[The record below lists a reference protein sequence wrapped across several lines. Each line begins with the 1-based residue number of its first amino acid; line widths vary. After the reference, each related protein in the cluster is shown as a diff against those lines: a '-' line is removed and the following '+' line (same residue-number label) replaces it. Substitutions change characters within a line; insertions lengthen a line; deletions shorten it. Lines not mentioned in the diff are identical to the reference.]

1 MPRVT
6 MDISYPPAWC
16 QTALYA
22 GHRQVKTWVHSVV
35 EGFLETGPGRFFP
48 LLPLVWH
55 RGTFQAIRT
64 ADCTT
69 YGPHEVRGCI
79 SGPFGIYAGCYFI
92 RADPRREEGFTLA
105 HVPTGRKLA
114 TLDLAGACKRLAG
127 ELAPLAWGG
136 TRRTRSASPART
148 RPRSTPSWRG
158 TNGTRYRSGVMP
170 MPESGAGGDH
180 DPEGE
185 PVPSPG
191 TVAGRERA
199 GGEVSR
205 TRGAGFRERGRPL
218 RCTGQGLNFAFRH

>member
-16 QTALYA
+16 QAARYA
-22 GHRQVKTWVHSVV
+22 GHRHVRTWVHAII
-35 EGFLETGPGRFFP
+35 EDFLETGPGRFFP

-64 ADCTT
+64 TDGTT

-127 ELAPLAWGG
+127 ELAPLRMGWHE
-136 TRRTRSASPART
+136 
-148 RPRSTPSWRG
+148 
-158 TNGTRYRSGVMP
+158 V
-170 MPESGAGGDH
+170 
-180 DPEGE
+180 DPERVTGPDSAKVNAIVARYE
-185 PVPSPG
+185 RDAIPVRSDAY
-191 TVAGRERA
+191 AGV
-199 GGEVSR
+199 GGR
-205 TRGAGFRERGRPL
+205 R
-218 RCTGQGLNFAFRH
+218 

>member
-1 MPRVT
+1 METLETVSLP
-6 MDISYPPAWC
+6 IPPEWRAAARYVGHKHVAAWVRC
-16 QTALYA
+16 
-22 GHRQVKTWVHSVV
+22 VV
-35 EGFLETGPGRFFP
+35 EDFLETGPGRFFP

-127 ELAPLAWGG
+127 ELAPLRMGWHE
-136 TRRTRSASPART
+136 T
-148 RPRSTPSWRG
+148 
-158 TNGTRYRSGVMP
+158 
-170 MPESGAGGDH
+170 
-180 DPEGE
+180 DPERVTGPDSAKVNAIVARYE
-185 PVPSPG
+185 RDAIPVRSDAY
-191 TVAGRERA
+191 AGV
-199 GGEVSR
+199 GGR
-205 TRGAGFRERGRPL
+205 R
-218 RCTGQGLNFAFRH
+218 